1 MKGKGKMKMYRSML
15 RNRLIVMQFVF
26 IFALGLTA
34 LVGGCSFAA
43 SSTSTGSGWDQL
55 PTILSRIVPPTFRD
69 EDFVITKYGAVGDG
83 VTDCNPAFKK
93 AIAAC
98 IKAGGGRVVIPK
110 GTFLTNGP
118 IHLDNNVNLHISE
131 GATIKF
137 GTNFDDYLPHVLVRW
152 EGTECYSYSPLIYAY
167 KKTNIAVTGS
177 GILDG
182 QAKDTWARWPDKSK
196 PGTLSNEQ
204 LRVVGGR
211 TGDDFVPVEKRIF
224 YGKPSLIQP
233 VDCKNVLIEDFNI
246 RDYPWWC
253 IHLTYCTNATVRNV
267 TIVDGSNPNN
277 DGCDADSCTDVLIE
291 NCGFNTRDD
300 SLCVKA
306 GRDQDAWRVGK
317 PSKNIVIRNMTDWH
331 GMAIGSEMSG
341 GVENVFIE
349 NCSMEHGAA
358 VYLKSNLDRG
368 GYIKNI
374 WVRNIKIGAT
384 SNVVRMRHNYH
395 GYRGGN
401 YPTVFQN
408 IHVEDV
414 TVKESLGAAISI
426 LGIEGAH
433 NTKDVFLKN
442 ITVDKAA
449 TATEIQYVDN
459 IELTN
464 VYINGKLQPTHP
476 KQHLVAPG
484 SGYISAIRDGN
495 WSDTSI
501 WDVWQ
506 MDGIPDGK
514 LPASKNHGRVM
525 IGGGPFVSDGVT
537 VTLDMDIDEIFELR
551 IYKNSTLIIPSG
563 ITFKIAQFRP
573 DRSNSVV
580 RQTGGTSIIG
590 NLNIDDVT
598 CQYFITGGTVKVN
611 NFNLGEGSLIIDDSS
626 AAIASISVANALRT
640 GAGTTTKFIAHK
652 NGIAPV
658 QCKDVQLNGEK
669 MIVDVTR
676 YDYAANGDLVLFSYT
691 GSGPE
696 KPGSQEV
703 TIIGGNAELVYDDA
717 AKQIKLTNFGQGGI
731 KARISENER

>member
-1 MKGKGKMKMYRSML
+1 MNKTTVA
-15 RNRLIVMQFVF
+15 RNASFGLVTVAFVLAC
-26 IFALGLTA
+26 I
-34 LVGGCSFAA
+34 CA
-43 SSTSTGSGWDQL
+43 SQIAEAKGWDEL
-55 PTILSRIVPPTFRD
+55 PGILARIVPPTFRD
-69 EDFVITKYGAVGDG
+69 EDFVITNYGAVGDG

-98 IKAGGGRVVIPK
+98 TRAGGGRVVVPK
-110 GTFLTNGP
+110 GIFLTNGP

-137 GTNFDDYLPHVLVRW
+137 GTNFDDYLPHVFVRW

-177 GILDG
+177 GTLDG
-182 QAKDTWARWPDKSK
+182 QAKNTWAKWPDKSK
-196 PGTLSNEQ
+196 PGTMSNEK
-204 LRVVGGR
+204 LRVVGAR

-233 VDCKNVLIEDFNI
+233 VDCKNVLIEGFDI
-246 RDYPWWC
+246 KDYPWWC

-267 TIVDGSNPNN
+267 TVVDGSNPNN

-306 GRDQDAWRVGK
+306 GRDQDAWRVGR
-317 PSKNIVIRNMTDWH
+317 PSKNIIIRNMTDWK
-331 GMAIGSEMSG
+331 GLAIGSEMSG
-341 GVENVFIE
+341 GVENVFVYDCE
-349 NCSMEHGAA
+349 YNGRAL
-358 VYLKSNLDRG
+358 YLKSNLDRG
-368 GYIKNI
+368 GFIKDIYVKNL
-374 WVRNIKIGAT
+374 KIG
-384 SNVVRMRHNYH
+384 NGYVLNLRNNYH

-401 YPTVFQN
+401 FPTEFHN
-408 IHVEDV
+408 INIEDV
-414 TVKESLGAAISI
+414 TVKEASGAAISV
-426 LGIEGAH
+426 LGVEGAH

-449 TATEIQYVDN
+449 TATAIQYVDN

-464 VYINGKLQPTHP
+464 VRINGKLQPTHP
-476 KQHLVAPG
+476 EQHLVAPG
-484 SGYISAIRDGN
+484 TGYITAIRDGN
-495 WSDTSI
+495 WSDGSI
-501 WDVWQ
+501 WDVWK

-514 LPASKNHGRVM
+514 IPSSKNHGRVM
-525 IGGGPFVSDGVT
+525 IGGGPFVKDGVT
-537 VTLDMDIDEIFELR
+537 VTVDTDIDEIFQLR
-551 IYKNSTLIIPSG
+551 IYKNSTLIIPSP
-563 ITFKIAQFRP
+563 ITFKIANFRP
-573 DRSNSVV
+573 DRSNCVV

-626 AAIASISVANALRT
+626 AAIASISVANAFRS

-658 QCKDVQLNGEK
+658 QCKDVQLDGEK
-669 MIVDVTR
+669 LIVDVTR

-696 KPGSQEV
+696 KPGLQV
-703 TIIGGNAELVYDDA
+703 TVIGAKADLVYDDA
-717 AKQIKLTNFGQGGI
+717 GKKIKLTNFGM
-731 KARISENER
+731 

>member
-1 MKGKGKMKMYRSML
+1 MNRMILYRAVA
-15 RNRLIVMQFVF
+15 RNAACTVLTLALLLGCVRLVNV
-26 IFALGLTA
+26 APAKT
-34 LVGGCSFAA
+34 
-43 SSTSTGSGWDQL
+43 GWDL
-55 PTILSRIVPPTFRD
+55 MPEILARIVPPTFRD
-69 EDFVITKYGAVGDG
+69 EDFVITNYGAVGDG

-98 IKAGGGRVVIPK
+98 TRAGGGRAVVPK
-110 GTFLTNGP
+110 GTFLTDGP

-131 GATIKF
+131 RATIKF
-137 GTNFDDYLPHVLVRW
+137 GTNYDDYLPHVLVRW

-177 GILDG
+177 GMLDG
-182 QAKDTWARWPDKSK
+182 QAKDTWASWPNKNL
-196 PGTLSNEQ
+196 PGTMSNER
-204 LRVVGGR
+204 LRVVGAL
-211 TGDDFVPVEKRIF
+211 TGDDFIPVEKRIF
-224 YGKPSLIQP
+224 HGKPSLIQP
-233 VDCKNVLIEDFNI
+233 VECRNVLVEDINI

-267 TIVDGSNPNN
+267 VIVDASNPNN

-291 NCGFNTRDD
+291 NCVFNTRDD

-306 GRDQDAWRVGK
+306 GRDEDAWRLGK
-317 PSKNIVIRNMTDWH
+317 PSKNIIIRNMTEWK
-331 GMAIGSEMSG
+331 GLAIGSDMSG

-368 GYIKNI
+368 GYVKNI

-384 SNVVRMRHNYH
+384 SSVVRMRHNYH

-401 YPTVFQN
+401 YPALFQN
-408 IHVEDV
+408 IHVENV
-414 TVKESLGAAISI
+414 TVKESFGAAISI
-426 LGIEGAH
+426 LGVEGAH
-433 NTKDVFLKN
+433 NIKDVFLKN

-449 TATEIQYVDN
+449 AATEIQYVDN

-484 SGYISAIRDGN
+484 TGYITAIRNGN
-495 WSDTSI
+495 WSDTAI
-501 WDVWQ
+501 WDVWK

-514 LPASKNHGRVM
+514 IPASKKHGRVM
-525 IGGGPFVSDGVT
+525 IGGGPFVKDGVT
-537 VTLDMDIDEIFELR
+537 VTADMDIDEIFELR

-563 ITFKIAQFRP
+563 TTFKIANFRP

-626 AAIASISVANALRT
+626 AAIASISVANAFRA

-658 QCKDVQLNGEK
+658 KCKDVQLNGK
-669 MIVDVTR
+669 KLIVDVTR
-676 YDYAANGDLVLFSYT
+676 YDYKKNGDLVLFSYT

-696 KPGSQEV
+696 KPGLQV
-703 TIIGGNAELVYDDA
+703 TVIGAKADIVYDDA
-717 AKQIKLTNFGQGGI
+717 GKKIKLTNF
-731 KARISENER
+731 RP

>member
-1 MKGKGKMKMYRSML
+1 
-15 RNRLIVMQFVF
+15 
-26 IFALGLTA
+26 
-34 LVGGCSFAA
+34 
-43 SSTSTGSGWDQL
+43 
-55 PTILSRIVPPTFRD
+55 
-69 EDFVITKYGAVGDG
+69 
-83 VTDCNPAFKK
+83 
-93 AIAAC
+93 
-98 IKAGGGRVVIPK
+98 
-110 GTFLTNGP
+110 
-118 IHLDNNVNLHISE
+118 
-131 GATIKF
+131 
-137 GTNFDDYLPHVLVRW
+137 VRW

-177 GILDG
+177 GTLDG
-182 QAKDTWARWPDKSK
+182 QARDTWARWPDKSK

-291 NCGFNTRDD
+291 NCVFNTRDD

-306 GRDQDAWRVGK
+306 GRDQDAWRVGR
-317 PSKNIVIRNMTDWH
+317 PSKNIVIRNMTDWK
-331 GMAIGSEMSG
+331 GLAIGSEMSG
-341 GVENVFIE
+341 GVENVFVYDCE
-349 NCSMEHGAA
+349 YNGRAL
-358 VYLKSNLDRG
+358 YLKSNLDRG
-368 GYIKNI
+368 GFIKDIYVKNL
-374 WVRNIKIGAT
+374 KIG
-384 SNVVRMRHNYH
+384 NGYVLNLRNNYH

-401 YPTVFQN
+401 FPTEFHN
-408 IHVEDV
+408 INLEDV
-414 TVKESLGAAISI
+414 TVKEASGAAISV
-426 LGIEGAH
+426 LGVEGAH

-476 KQHLVAPG
+476 KQHLVSPG
-484 SGYISAIRDGN
+484 PGYISAIRDGK
-495 WSDTSI
+495 WSDASI
-501 WDVWQ
+501 WDLWQ

-514 LPASKNHGRVM
+514 IPASKNHGRVM
-525 IGGGPFVSDGVT
+525 IGGGPFASDGVT
-537 VTLDMDIDEIFELR
+537 VTLDVDIDEIFELR
-551 IYKNSTLIIPSG
+551 IYRDSTLIIPSG
-563 ITFKIAQFRP
+563 ITFKVTKFRP
-573 DRSNSVV
+573 DRTNSVV

-590 NLNIDDVT
+590 NLNIDDVA
-598 CQYFITGGTVKVN
+598 CQYFITGGTVKVD

-626 AAIASISVANALRT
+626 AAIASISVPNALRI

-658 QCKDVQLNGEK
+658 QCKDVQLDGEK
-669 MIVDVTR
+669 LIVDVSK
-676 YDYAANGDLVLFSYT
+676 YDYAKNGDLVLISYAGTRT
-691 GSGPE
+691 GKFDGGPE
-696 KPGSQEV
+696 KPTPQV
-703 TIIGGNAELVYDDA
+703 TVIGAKADLVYDDA
-717 AKQIKLTNFGQGGI
+717 GKKIKLTNF
-731 KARISENER
+731 RP